1 MSSILHG
8 KNALVLG
15 GSGGIGAAVSRLLV
29 AAGCRVLVHGGH
41 SREKLDRLV
50 AELQTDVPQA
60 GTVRAGG
67 VRAGGVRAEGRLLPI
82 QRPADIDPLFEGKE
96 PFDIVIC
103 AFCPFVRGALV
114 DLDAAAWER
123 AALLDCALPGYL
135 VSRSL
140 PSMLERGFGRY
151 LFFGGTNTDVTRAFK
166 GTVAY
171 GAAKASLGVL
181 VKSVASAG
189 AARGVAANVL
199 CPGLVVTEY
208 TDEGEIA
215 AMERLSGGIPLV
227 SVEDMASLACST
239 LESPVLNGAVIA
251 ADRGVSVGYCHS
263 V

>member
-29 AAGCRVLVHGGH
+29 AAGSRVLVHGGH

-50 AELQTDVPQA
+50 AELQSYEPHTE
-60 GTVRAGG
+60 
-67 VRAGGVRAEGRLLPI
+67 GVRAEGVRAEGVLLPI
-82 QRPADIDPLFEGKE
+82 QRPADIDPLFEGRA

-103 AFCPFVRGALV
+103 AFGPFVRGALV

-140 PSMLERGFGRY
+140 PAMLERGFGRY

-181 VKSVASAG
+181 VKSVALAG

-199 CPGLVVTEY
+199 CPGLVATEY

-215 AMERLSGGIPLV
+215 AMKRLSGGIPLV
-227 SVEDMASLACST
+227 SVEEMARLACST
-239 LESPVLNGAVIA
+239 LESPILNGALIA
-251 ADRGVSVGYCHS
+251 ADRGVSVGYCLS